1 MENSKI
7 AAAILAVGATAAGL
21 TFYISHQQSQ
31 SSSDPVPL
39 SQSTSSQS
47 SPENAQ
53 SSVSS
58 NPTPRTS
65 SSAPP
70 SPSAAASVTPPNGI
84 DQDTWDR
91 AIRNTKMIYGMAQQA
106 RESGWM
112 ERMIEG
118 RVKGD
123 AKMIS
128 DQLGLDESTA
138 TKIETMLL
146 DRANG
151 SLEQTR
157 KVWDAM
163 LADEAK
169 FTEMAAIRDMKE
181 REVELSPE
189 LAARDQALRQEVFG
203 QFAEDGKPLSD
214 EDIQNLFRP
223 QRPENWYEDDAFLV
237 KAVAEM
243 PEEQGSSMM
252 EYAGKLDYLDRER
265 NASRTVNNI
274 LRSTELSDQQSEQL
288 QKLYIDSPEPSD
300 EQLSEILPASQ
311 LEEVKKAANSRRFRG
326 WGR

>member
-1 MENSKI
+1 MTHLAFFKIHAKINVTKTPAGHEVSLTHHFIIMESSKI
-7 AAAILAVGATAAGL
+7 AAVILAVGATAAGL

-31 SSSDPVPL
+31 SSSDPAATQPEHQL
-39 SQSTSSQS
+39 SKLPRECDKAPSLATRR
-47 SPENAQ
+47 PEA
-53 SSVSS
+53 SLIR
-58 NPTPRTS
+58 TFTS
-65 SSAPP
+65 SS
-70 SPSAAASVTPPNGI
+70 SAASVTPPNGI

-112 ERMIEG
+112 EHMIEG

-128 DQLGLDESTA
+128 DQLGLDEPTA

-203 QFAEDGKPLSD
+203 QFAEGRESPSATRIFKTYSVRSGLKIGMKMMPSSSKPWLKC
-214 EDIQNLFRP
+214 P
-223 QRPENWYEDDAFLV
+223 
-237 KAVAEM
+237 
-243 PEEQGSSMM
+243 
-252 EYAGKLDYLDRER
+252 R
-265 NASRTVNNI
+265 N
-274 LRSTELSDQQSEQL
+274 
-288 QKLYIDSPEPSD
+288 
-300 EQLSEILPASQ
+300 
-311 LEEVKKAANSRRFRG
+311 KAAP
-326 WGR
+326 